1 MPIEIE
7 RKFLITGDDWRG
19 LGQGTHYRQG
29 YLSVEPG
36 RSVRVRLAGDGAW
49 LTIKGRTEG
58 MARAEYE
65 YPIPA
70 AEAAEMLDTLCIQ
83 PLIEKVRYRIEHAG
97 HTWEVD
103 EFSGD
108 NAGLVLAEVELAA
121 PDEAVELPAWIGREV
136 TDDARYYNA
145 SLQLHPYREWGGQE
159 EG

>member
-1 MPIEIE
+1 MGLEIE
-7 RKFLITGDDWRG
+7 RKFLVAGAAWRG
-19 LGQGTHYRQG
+19 QGKGTAYRQG

-36 RSVRVRLAGDGAW
+36 RSVRVRLADDSAW
-49 LTIKGRTEG
+49 LTIKGKTEG

-70 AEAAEMLDTLCIQ
+70 ADAAELLDALCLH
-83 PLIEKVRYRIEHAG
+83 PLIEKVRYCIEYGG

-121 PDEAVELPAWIGREV
+121 PDEALELPDWIGQEV
-136 TDDARYYNA
+136 TDDPRYYNA
-145 SLQLHPYREWGGQE
+145 SLQVHPYREWGAADG
-159 EG
+159 